1 MTNNL
6 YAFVEG
12 NIVFMIAD
20 KFKLKMLN
28 AMGHKQVEIVELSPE
43 TEIAECSIGLHYP
56 NVKYLRFQ
64 NIEKTK
70 YYYWILEYP
79 SELSYEAVLE
89 YFNEPDCDNDGSN
102 IINNDY
108 SND

>member
-6 YAFVEG
+6 YAFVEN
-12 NIVFMIAD
+12 NIVFLIAE
-20 KFKLKMLN
+20 KAKLKMLN
-28 AMGHKQVEIVELSPE
+28 AMGQKQVEIVELSPE
-43 TEIAECSIGLHYP
+43 TEIAEYSVGCGYQ

-70 YYYWILEYP
+70 YYYWILEYS
-79 SELSYEAVLE
+79 SEMSYEQVLE

-102 IINNDY
+102 NSHPDY

>member
-1 MTNNL
+1 
-6 YAFVEG
+6 
-12 NIVFMIAD
+12 
-20 KFKLKMLN
+20 
-28 AMGHKQVEIVELSPE
+28 MGQKQVEIVELSPE
-43 TEIAECSIGLHYP
+43 TEIAEYSVSLHYP
-56 NVKYLRFQ
+56 NVKYLLFQ

-102 IINNDY
+102 NSHPDY